1 MTIPVR
7 RLWKSGRAA
16 FERHLLALD
25 TADLRLRFGI
35 PLSRDRIAA
44 YAAAI
49 DLAVDR
55 IYAVFDDRLEVVGAV
70 HLGVAH
76 GVAELGLS
84 VSRGH
89 RRRGLGSALF
99 ARVVQHARNRG
110 MRRIYMHCLAENQ
123 AVIAIA
129 RRAGMRIV
137 VSAGE
142 ADAFLKVPAADAESL
157 SGEFVA
163 DQLAL
168 FDYGLKAQ
176 VDSLRRIDEALRAG

>member
-7 RLWKSGRAA
+7 RVWESGRVA

-25 TADLRLRFGI
+25 IRDLRLRFGI
-35 PLSRDRIAA
+35 PLTPERIAA

-49 DLAVDR
+49 DLTVDR

-70 HLGVAH
+70 HLGMTDHA
-76 GVAELGLS
+76 AELGLS
-84 VSRGH
+84 VSSDH
-89 RRRGLGSALF
+89 RRRGVGAALF
-99 ARVVQHARNRG
+99 ARVIQHARNRG
-110 MRRIYMHCLAENQ
+110 IRRIYMHCLAENH
-123 AVIAIA
+123 AVIRIA

-142 ADAFLKVPAADAESL
+142 ADAFLTIPAGDAESL

-168 FDYGLKAQ
+168 FDYALKAQ
-176 VDSLRRIDEALRAG
+176 TETLRRFEKALQAS